1 MPISSCSIICMAGRV
16 LHVEG
21 YEGKVVAIDM
31 VTDEVVAA
39 ADTPELLF
47 EIIRI
52 EAIENA
58 MILRVPELDSPLRV
72 GLG

>member
-1 MPISSCSIICMAGRV
+1 MAGRV

-21 YEGKVVAIDM
+21 FEGKVVAIDM

-47 EIIRI
+47 EIIRN

>member
-1 MPISSCSIICMAGRV
+1 MAGRV

-21 YEGKVVAIDM
+21 YEGKVVAVDM

-47 EIIRI
+47 AIIRV

>member
-1 MPISSCSIICMAGRV
+1 MEGRV

-31 VTDEVVAA
+31 DSDQVVVSAES
-39 ADTPELLF
+39 PEALMV
-47 EIIRI
+47 IVRAQRI
-52 EAIENA
+52 QNA
-58 MILRVPELDSPLRV
+58 MIVRVPAKNSPLRV

>member
-1 MPISSCSIICMAGRV
+1 MAGRV

-21 YEGKVVAIDM
+21 YEGRVVAIDM

-39 ADTPELLF
+39 ADTPEMLF
-47 EIIRI
+47 EIIRNK
-52 EAIENA
+52 AIENA

>member
-1 MPISSCSIICMAGRV
+1 MTGRV

-47 EIIRI
+47 AIIRN

>member
-1 MPISSCSIICMAGRV
+1 M
-16 LHVEG
+16 
-21 YEGKVVAIDM
+21 AIDM